1 VPFTRVL
8 TVTVASAS
16 LVVAIGELVVDWIS
30 TSKGGG
36 FIESDAF
43 VKSLGGNASNVAIAL
58 SRLGTQSR
66 ILAKVGN
73 DIHGKFLLHV
83 LSREG
88 VDTSYVLI
96 DEQAPTAQC
105 YVFTTLDDDNTFLN
119 WPPGN
124 AASRL
129 TADDITDDR
138 ISDAVAVHTTGISLA
153 HEPRRSAV
161 LKTLRRAQELGRLI
175 SFDAGFP
182 TGQGKELIEAL
193 EAAIS
198 IADVIKV
205 NLLELFFWA
214 RHIGAS
220 IKDSD
225 LDFISAYEHP
235 PSSGRES
242 KASDATDI
250 SAERILD
257 LAKCLFAAFKPKILL
272 VTMAQHGSLVLS
284 EHQESWGKAF
294 KVATVSGVGA
304 GDAFVAG
311 FLHALISSSDGKNLM
326 ESLENISAERLSDC
340 NNFASAVGAI
350 CTTHVSAYEGL
361 PVCVEVDKLV
371 ASMPAQ

>member
-1 VPFTRVL
+1 MTS
-8 TVTVASAS
+8 ASSS

-58 SRLGTQSR
+58 ARLGSNSR

-73 DIHGKFLLHV
+73 DIHGKYLVHV
-83 LSREG
+83 LAREG

-96 DEQAPTAQC
+96 DDDAPTAQC

-138 ISDAVAVHTTGISLA
+138 FADAAAIHTTGISLT
-153 HEPRRSAV
+153 HEPRRTAILQTLQRGKKLGHV
-161 LKTLRRAQELGRLI
+161 L

-182 TGQGKELIEAL
+182 TGQGKESIDAL
-193 EAAIS
+193 KTAVS
-198 IADVIKV
+198 IADIIKV

-220 IKDSD
+220 IKDTD
-225 LDFISAYEHP
+225 LDFIAAYEHP
-235 PSSGRES
+235 PSSGHES
-242 KASDATDI
+242 KSTF
-250 SAERILD
+250 SAPDLSQERILD
-257 LAKCLFAAFKPKILL
+257 LAKNLFAAFNPKILL
-272 VTMAQHGSLVLS
+272 VTMAHHGSLVLS
-284 EHQESWGKAF
+284 AKHESWGKAF
-294 KVATVSGVGA
+294 DVESVSGVGA

-311 FLHALISSSDGKNLM
+311 FLHALISSSDGANLM
-326 ESLENISAERLSDC
+326 HSLENISQERLASC
-340 NNFASAVGAI
+340 NNFAGAVGAI

-361 PVCVEVDKLV
+361 PFRPDVDKLV
-371 ASMPAQ
+371 SSVKS

>member
-1 VPFTRVL
+1 MTG
-8 TVTVASAS
+8 SSSS

-30 TSKGGG
+30 TNKGGG

-58 SRLGTQSR
+58 SRLGTNSR

-73 DIHGKFLLHV
+73 DIHGKFLLHI
-83 LSREG
+83 LAREG

-138 ISDAVAVHTTGISLA
+138 FSDAAAIHTTGISLT
-153 HEPRRSAV
+153 HEPRRTAV
-161 LKTLRRAQELGRLI
+161 LKTLQRGKERGQVL

-182 TGQGKELIEAL
+182 TGQGKESIDAL
-193 EAAIS
+193 KTAVS
-198 IADVIKV
+198 IADIIKV
-205 NLLELFFWA
+205 NLLELFFWS

-220 IKDSD
+220 IEDTD
-225 LDFISAYEHP
+225 LDFIAAYENP
-235 PSSGRES
+235 PSSGHES
-242 KASDATDI
+242 KASLNAPDL
-250 SAERILD
+250 SQERILD
-257 LAKCLFAAFKPKILL
+257 LARSLFAAFNPKILL
-272 VTMAQHGSLVLS
+272 VTMAHHGSLVLS
-284 EHQESWGKAF
+284 AQHETWGKAF
-294 KVATVSGVGA
+294 EVQCVSGVGA
-304 GDAFVAG
+304 GDAYVAG
-311 FLHALISSSDGKNLM
+311 FLHALISSSDGTNLM
-326 ESLENISAERLSDC
+326 QSLENISLERLASC

-361 PVCVEVDKLV
+361 PFRPDVDKLV
-371 ASMPAQ
+371 ASLKS